1 MTVDKRKTT
10 VPPPDGGYGWVV
22 VIAAFCCFNLIGT
35 HLMAFGLLYRPVVDE
50 YGTSYALAGFVGSI
64 SLAFAQLPGKFLDMS
79 IKLIFS
85 KFYHKRLRN

>member
-1 MTVDKRKTT
+1 MYISKNTNCKKPIINKLNNMTVDKQKTI
-10 VPPPDGGYGWVV
+10 PPPDGGYGWVV

-64 SLAFAQLPGKFLDMS
+64 SLAFAQLPGKL
-79 IKLIFS
+79 
-85 KFYHKRLRN
+85 